1 MAPSPGKFRKS
12 CLQVTSIPLSLRLRP
27 ALEDC
32 NTRLLLDP
40 WLSVGPG
47 CEVHADTLF
56 ALTQRC
62 ASLGLTLCVEEQ
74 AWLEAA
80 RDPDVVRRKV
90 DLLRFEPLVKLPP
103 LPLPS
108 EREALTRFVPA
119 RSEIDQAD
127 LKLLGALHARVADL
141 LVALDGRLH
150 RLATRAGLGGR
161 VLTPADALAWLDS
174 LAGAGTQIIVREVD
188 PRSVLAPGPLSDLV
202 EQECE
207 PSDPYLRSR
216 LQLANG
222 RVLAV
227 FEGEVPRGIG
237 VVASAGP
244 PDRLELIALAGD
256 ERCRGSRLLEPIVA
270 AALSFAR
277 RRGQALEALL
287 PPHEETT
294 LLLLEQLGFARL
306 GPDGHGR
313 ERLRH
318 PPSEKLWPLEDDGG
332 AWLLP
337 LSAAEH
343 EQLLPELGPCVQEP
357 LFGRPA
363 NATPGTLGSPLRK
376 QLLLAGGG
384 RTPWPGD
391 RLLVYHGRAAGHP
404 AANSITALARVEA
417 VTHCAE
423 LDEILAL
430 SAARPGYRLSDIRSR
445 LAAGPVVVA
454 DLRLQGRLSRLLPLA
469 LLKDAGVVKS
479 APRALM
485 PLTAEAWLRL
495 TERLELA

>member
-1 MAPSPGKFRKS
+1 
-12 CLQVTSIPLSLRLRP
+12 VTSIPLSLRLRP

-32 NTRLLLDP
+32 HTRLLLDP

-108 EREALTRFVPA
+108 ERDALTRFVPA

-150 RLATRAGLGGR
+150 RLAARAGLGAR

-174 LAGAGTQIIVREVD
+174 LAGAGSPVHVREVD

-207 PSDPYLRSR
+207 PSDPYLRDR
-216 LQLANG
+216 LRLANG

-227 FEGEVPRGIG
+227 FEGDTPCGIG
-237 VVASAGP
+237 VIACGES
-244 PDRLELIALAGD
+244 PDRVELIALAGD
-256 ERCRGSRLLEPIVA
+256 ERRRGARLLEPIVA
-270 AALSFAR
+270 AALAIAR
-277 RRGQALEALL
+277 RRGLALEALL

-294 LLLLEQLGFARL
+294 LLLLEQLGFERL
-306 GPDGHGR
+306 GRDQHGR
-313 ERLRH
+313 ERLRY
-318 PPSEKLWPLEDDGG
+318 PPGGRPMPLEGDGG

-337 LSAAEH
+337 LSAEEH
-343 EQLLPELGPCVQEP
+343 GQLLPEFDAFSQEQ
-357 LFGRPA
+357 LFGAHSGGP
-363 NATPGTLGSPLRK
+363 PGTLGSPLRK
-376 QLLLAGGG
+376 QLLLDASR

-391 RLLVYHGRAAGHP
+391 RLLVFHGRSPGHP
-404 AANSITALARVEA
+404 ATLSVTALAQVEA
-417 VTHCAE
+417 VTHCEE

-430 SAARPGYRLSDIRSR
+430 TAARPGYRLAEIRAR
-445 LAAGPVVVA
+445 LAQGPVAVA
-454 DLRLQGRLSRLLPLA
+454 DLRLQGRLGRLLPLS
-469 LLKDAGVVKS
+469 LLKNEGIVKS
-479 APRALM
+479 APRGLV
-485 PLTAEAWLRL
+485 PISAEAWLRL
-495 TERLELA
+495 SSRLDLA